1 MQTLGRFCFSF
12 VLGLYH
18 RFLRIS
24 LAFMD
29 FASTF
34 KFLTQASEVGCG
46 FVLLGYFSKLFN
58 LLGLFLIFI
67 FSLKLL
73 RSRWTSN
80 ELLNF
85 LSEFG
90 GTPRFRLGL
99 ETSKAEALDHDAFKS
114 SSGSKRKSYS
124 SDDGVDEKDENLED
138 EVFDVMTLRK
148 MVKFERQR
156 FHAACAE
163 IEKERVAAAS
173 AAEETMAMIL
183 RLQSEKSSVEI
194 QANQFRRMVEQ
205 KQEYDQEVIES
216 LRWTIM
222 QHESQKSLLED
233 QLGIYREKL
242 SHYMTDD
249 EIDQLEGLDSSRG
262 FLSFSVEYDNLDD
275 ILETDSQ
282 TL

>member
-1 MQTLGRFCFSF
+1 M
-12 VLGLYH
+12 
-18 RFLRIS
+18 
-24 LAFMD
+24 
-29 FASTF
+29 
-34 KFLTQASEVGCG
+34 
-46 FVLLGYFSKLFN
+46 
-58 LLGLFLIFI
+58 
-67 FSLKLL
+67 
-73 RSRWTSN
+73 
-80 ELLNF
+80 
-85 LSEFG
+85 
-90 GTPRFRLGL
+90 
-99 ETSKAEALDHDAFKS
+99 
-114 SSGSKRKSYS
+114 
-124 SDDGVDEKDENLED
+124 DEKDENLED

-148 MVKFERQR
+148 MVKVERQR

-163 IEKERVAAAS
+163 IEKERVAASS

-249 EIDQLEGLDSSRG
+249 EIDQLEGVDSSRG
-262 FLSFSVEYDNLDD
+262 FLSFSVEYDNLDA